1 MTSVEEIDTSSMPR
15 MRQAAQTRT
24 PGLLEFGQKDDVRAV
39 IVVAHGGK
47 SKDERPDSN
56 LRPAALRMLP
66 FSMDLARRGRS
77 RGLAVA
83 QLRYRNVGFND
94 GDPVED
100 LAWALDRLAARHD
113 APICMVGHSMGAR
126 AAVLACGHP
135 AVTAVA
141 GLATWI
147 TPEDGVAQAAGR
159 TVMLAHGLRDRV
171 TDPARSYA
179 LAVQLRA
186 AGARTCRF
194 EVARAGHT
202 MLDRRSTWH
211 ALTRD
216 FAFAALGLEPYDERM
231 AQAFDEPADRGCRVL
246 V

>member
-1 MTSVEEIDTSSMPR
+1 
-15 MRQAAQTRT
+15 MREAAETRT
-24 PGLLEFGQKDDVRAV
+24 RGLLELGQKRDARAV

-47 SKDERPDSN
+47 SKDQRRDSH

-66 FSMDLARRGRS
+66 FSLDFARRSRG

-83 QLRYRNVGFND
+83 QLRYRNIGFND

-100 LAWALDRLAARHD
+100 LTWALDRMAAKHD
-113 APICMVGHSMGAR
+113 APICVVGHSMGAR
-126 AAVLACGHP
+126 AAILACGHP
-135 AVTAVA
+135 SVAAVA
-141 GLATWI
+141 ALATWI
-147 TPEDGVAQAAGR
+147 TPEDTVEQAAGR
-159 TVMLAHGLRDRV
+159 TVMLAHGLHDRV

-179 LAVQLRA
+179 LAVQLRDV
-186 AGARTCRF
+186 GARTCRF

-211 ALTRD
+211 DVTRG
-216 FAFAALGLEPYDERM
+216 FAFAALGLEPFDPRT
-231 AQAFDEPADRGCRVL
+231 ARAFDEPPDRGCRVL

>member
-1 MTSVEEIDTSSMPR
+1 
-15 MRQAAQTRT
+15 MRQAAQSRTR
-24 PGLLEFGQKDDVRAV
+24 GLLEFGQKDHARAV

-47 SKDERPDSN
+47 SKDRRRDSN

-66 FSMDLARRGRS
+66 FSLDFARRGRGL
-77 RGLAVA
+77 GLAVA
-83 QLRYRNVGFND
+83 QLRYRNIGFNE
-94 GDPVED
+94 GGPVED
-100 LAWALDRLAARHD
+100 LTWALDRMAAKHG
-113 APICMVGHSMGAR
+113 APICVVGHSMGAR
-126 AAVLACGHP
+126 AAMLACGHP

-147 TPEDGVAQAAGR
+147 TPEDRIDQAAGR

-186 AGARTCRF
+186 VGARSCRF

-211 ALTRD
+211 ELSRG

-231 AQAFDEPADRGCRVL
+231 ARAFDEPADRGCRVL

>member
-1 MTSVEEIDTSSMPR
+1 M
-15 MRQAAQTRT
+15 
-24 PGLLEFGQKDDVRAV
+24 LEFGQKHHARAV
-39 IVVAHGGK
+39 VVVAHGGK
-47 SKDERPDSN
+47 SKDLRADSN

-66 FSMDLARRGRS
+66 FSLDLARRGGP

-83 QLRYRNVGFND
+83 QLRYRTVGFNE

-100 LAWALDRLAARHD
+100 LTWAIDRMAERHD
-113 APICMVGHSMGAR
+113 APICLVGHSMGAR

-141 GLATWI
+141 ALATWI
-147 TPEDGVAQAAGR
+147 TPEDGVDQAAGR
-159 TVMLAHGLRDRV
+159 SVMLAHGLRDRV
-171 TDPARSYA
+171 TDPASSYT

-186 AGARTCRF
+186 AGARACRF

-202 MLDRRSTWH
+202 MLERRSVWH
-211 ALTRD
+211 ELTRA
-216 FAFAALGLEPYDERM
+216 FAFGALGLEPMESRI
-231 AQAFDEPADRGCRVL
+231 AEAFDAPADVGCRVL

>member
-1 MTSVEEIDTSSMPR
+1 MSVEKIDTGTILQMTKADAR
-15 MRQAAQTRT
+15 A
-24 PGLLEFGQKDDVRAV
+24 PGLLEFGQKQRARAV
-39 IVVAHGGK
+39 VVVAHGGK
-47 SKDERPDSN
+47 SKDQRADSH

-66 FSMDLARRGRS
+66 FSLDLGRRGRD

-83 QLRYRNVGFND
+83 QLRYRSVGFND
-94 GDPVED
+94 GDPVSD
-100 LAWALDRLAARHD
+100 LWWALDRMADRHD
-113 APICMVGHSMGAR
+113 APICVVGHSMGAR

-147 TPEDGVAQAAGR
+147 TPEDAIDQAAGR

-171 TDPARSYA
+171 TDPAGSYA
-179 LAVQLRA
+179 LAVGLRE

-202 MLDRRSTWH
+202 MLDRSSVWH
-211 ALTRD
+211 ALTRR
-216 FAFAALGLEPYDERM
+216 FAFGALGLEPVDDQIAR
-231 AQAFDEPADRGCRVL
+231 AFDQPADRGCRIL